1 MRKPI
6 RTLMIEA
13 AKKTTKAK
21 KPKYDPWEKIE
32 DNHDGDGK
40 KNLLTFLKI
49 KHGGG
54 DTFTSATVKDRIIH
68 AAPRG
73 GGHYI
78 YDLRRDSSGNVTHIN
93 HINTHWDTA
102 YTH

>member
-6 RTLMIEA
+6 KALILEA
-13 AKKTTKAK
+13 AKKPAKSK

-32 DNHDGDGK
+32 DNHDGDGL
-40 KNLLTFLKI
+40 KNLLTHLKI
-49 KHGGG
+49 KHNGGA
-54 DTFTSATVKDRIIH
+54 TFTSSQVKDRVVH
-68 AAPRG
+68 ADPQDG
-73 GGHYI
+73 GLYI

-93 HINTHWDTA
+93 HVNTHWNTD